1 MDDRILNSLRR
12 RTELLGWTLRRATQH
27 TTQLFSVG
35 PRIEAERNVAE
46 ERTLIDVL
54 MPGHAPDGSPACG
67 MGNATLL
74 PHEPVEPAID
84 RAIEMA
90 THVHNPVHGL
100 PARAQLPD
108 VPLEDKRLVDRPMET
123 LRAAHEALMTLA
135 SRRPEVRVTAA
146 EWHARTRETQLLNSR
161 GQEGSQRETTL
172 LVEWVLVTGEGE
184 ARAENFVG
192 REVRR
197 MADLAIEAEFQR
209 QADMA
214 IDRQQAGPAPNWDGK
229 VVLRDAVLATFLNG
243 GPIQFLGSAANR
255 YAQLTSWEIDKS
267 VLRREGAGDPFTVYA
282 SRILPYG
289 IRSSRMDSEGI
300 PGQRVLLVADS
311 VLKAFSAGQRYAEYL
326 ALPATG
332 EFGDLEV
339 PPGSTAS
346 AELLEGPH
354 IEVAAFSWFNPDSV
368 TGDFATE
375 IRLGYLVE
383 NGNRTPFR
391 GGMLIGN
398 FLDALGDARWSR
410 ETGFYSEYRGPT
422 AVRLTGLKVAGRT
435 AG

>member
-1 MDDRILNSLRR
+1 MDDPILDALRR
-12 RTELLGWTLRRATQH
+12 RTELLGWTVRRENQRTA
-27 TTQLFSVG
+27 QLFSIG
-35 PRIEAERNVAE
+35 PRIEAERAVAE

-54 MPGHAPDGSPACG
+54 VPGQSPDGSPACG
-67 MGNATLL
+67 TGNATLL
-74 PHEPVEPAID
+74 PHEPVDPAID

-90 THVHNPVHGL
+90 RHVHNPVHGL
-100 PARAQLPD
+100 PTKVPLPD
-108 VPLEDKRLVDRPMET
+108 VPLEDKALVEEPLET
-123 LRAAHEALMTLA
+123 LRAAHETLMTVA

-146 EWHARTRETQLLNSR
+146 EWHARTRETRLLNSR
-161 GQEGSQRETTL
+161 GQEGSQRETSL
-172 LVEWVLVTGEGE
+172 LIEWVLVTGEGE

-197 MADLAIEAEFQR
+197 MADLAIEAEFHR

-214 IDRQQAGPAPNWDGK
+214 VDRQRAGPAPNWDGQ
-229 VVLRDAVLATFLNG
+229 VVLRDTVLATFLNG
-243 GPIQFLGSAANR
+243 GPIQFLSSAANR
-255 YAQLTSWEIDKS
+255 YAQLSSWEIDKS
-267 VLRREGAGDPFTVYA
+267 VLRRECAGDPFTVFA

-289 IRSSRMDSEGI
+289 VRSSRMDGEGI
-300 PGQRVLLVADS
+300 PGQRVLLIADC

-332 EFGDLEV
+332 EFGNLEV
-339 PPGSTAS
+339 PPGRTAS
-346 AELLEGPH
+346 AELLRTPH
-354 IEVAAFSWFNPDSV
+354 LEVAAFSWFNPDSV

-383 NGNRTPFR
+383 NGHRTPFR

-410 ETGFYSEYRGPT
+410 ETGFYGEYQGPT
-422 AVRLTGLKVAGRT
+422 TVRLTGLKVAGRT